1 MVLWLRLWAS
11 NATGAGLIPGQG
23 TKTPYIHIYVYIY
36 IHYWV
41 IWNTGNW
48 FPSKGF
54 LTPRAQNKCSS
65 NHTEPLNLRWWEMFP
80 LSFFCCSTMA
90 CAYKGRRGCLGE
102 TGAPGPMASL
112 VPPGSQVE
120 MDSKERRG
128 NACGKSSRSP
138 GRLTTSSVH
147 GVHWIMA

>member
-23 TKTPYIHIYVYIY
+23 TKTTHTHTHTHIDLSGTLA
-36 IHYWV
+36 
-41 IWNTGNW
+41 TGSGW
-48 FPSKGF
+48 RDSWLLGLKS
-54 LTPRAQNKCSS
+54 SS
-65 NHTEPLNLRWWEMFP
+65 NQTESLNLRWWEIFP

-90 CAYKGRRGCLGE
+90 CAYKGLQGCLGE

-112 VPPGSQVE
+112 VPLGSQVE

-128 NACGKSSRSP
+128 NAWGKSSRSP

-147 GVHWIMA
+147 GVPWIMA